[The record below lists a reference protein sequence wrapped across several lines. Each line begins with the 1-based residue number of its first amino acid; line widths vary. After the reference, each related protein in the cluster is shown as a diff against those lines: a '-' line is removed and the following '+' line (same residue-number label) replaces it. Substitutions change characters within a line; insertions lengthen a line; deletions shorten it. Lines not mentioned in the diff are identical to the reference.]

1 MAFGIISNSDNKKG
15 DGDFY
20 EKIVEFIFSTIV
32 NLILCIL
39 FGISYI
45 SLYYAYLIPIAKLDI
60 MYPKDAAYYI
70 NTLRKLGRAQSIEK
84 DSVIASGGT
93 KQMRPLKDINID
105 LLVDGNY
112 SGESIG
118 AGLYTDKQ
126 LKIIKNFYKGPESQ
140 GTFEEL
146 QKQWRNP
153 TYSIPFSQQDLP
165 AYPTAEGY
173 YKALCAQNDNY
184 KEIKSLMESWNC
196 VSSEVKFS
204 GCDGE
209 DIPEGSMKI
218 GWGGGDAD
226 EGGGVVTAATEKVKA
241 AAKAAAA
248 AAAKVSDAAA
258 AARTAVREK
267 RAKIAKQA
275 SDIGNKGTVG
285 GFFSDITGF
294 VSDTMTF
301 YKVPENFGWNLKT
314 GTLLLPILWLILWIV
329 VFAVAIVVKIGWNI
343 VKGAYNICFGCW
355 GSSLWGAGSFNYFTH
370 MILIYSTVYAGK
382 FTNWYITSLGK
393 MPILNFILG
402 VPIFMA
408 AGLFTTIL
416 SWIYMTINVIRDPW
430 WRPGSYAGISKLFL
444 WMISTSLVM
453 GRVAL
458 LFFMNFLKINFE
470 GAFRPHGQAGLEL
483 RENIYKSEWLRL
495 PLRII
500 FILLTLNSG
509 MLILDDNTFIGL
521 AILGGAALVAD
532 ALRLC
537 DLWWHN

>member
-1 MAFGIISNSDNKKG
+1 MAFGIATKNDNKKG

-20 EKIVEFIFSTIV
+20 ERIIEFIFSTIV
-32 NLILCIL
+32 NVIICIA
-39 FGISYI
+39 FGISYL
-45 SLYYAYLIPIAKLDI
+45 SLYYAYLTPIARLNI
-60 MYPKDAAYYI
+60 MYPRDVAYYI
-70 NTLRKLGRAQSIEK
+70 NKLRKLGMVQSLEK
-84 DSVIASGGT
+84 KSAVSAGT
-93 KQMRPLKDINID
+93 AIKPLKDISID
-105 LLVDGNY
+105 IQVN
-112 SGESIG
+112 GEYGEVTS
-118 AGLYTDKQ
+118 AGLYTGEQ
-126 LKIIKNFYKGPESQ
+126 LEIIKSFYKGAEKE
-140 GTFEEL
+140 GIFEDLKKEW
-146 QKQWRNP
+146 QKP
-153 TYSIPFSQQDLP
+153 THNIQFSQQDLP

-173 YKALCAQNDNY
+173 YKALCDKNDNY
-184 KEIKSLMESWNC
+184 KEIKNLGQSWNC

-226 EGGGVVTAATEKVKA
+226 EGGGAAWDKTKE
-241 AAKAAAA
+241 
-248 AAAKVSDAAA
+248 AAAKVSAATA
-258 AARTAVREK
+258 AARAAVS
-267 RAKIAKQA
+267 AKGANTAKQA
-275 SDIGNKGTVG
+275 SNIGNKGTVG

-329 VFAVAIVVKIGWNI
+329 VFAVAIVVKFGLNI

-382 FTNWYITSLGK
+382 FTNWYIRTIGT
-393 MPILNFILG
+393 MPIFNFIFG
-402 VPIFMA
+402 VPAFMT
-408 AGLFTTIL
+408 AGLITTIL
-416 SWIYMTINVIRDPW
+416 SWIFMTINVVRDPW
-430 WRPGSYAGISKLFL
+430 WRPGSYGGISKLFL

-458 LFFMNFLKINFE
+458 LFLFNFVKINFL
-470 GAFRPHGQAGLEL
+470 GALRPNGKDGLEL
-483 RENIYKSEWLRL
+483 RQNIFNSEWLRL

-521 AILGGAALVAD
+521 VILGAAALGKD
-532 ALRLC
+532 SW
-537 DLWWHN
+537 DLLNLWLHRTESN